1 MQRPPLHQSPRKNRL
16 NMSTTTFLQR
26 FLLLSLS
33 LAVLSLAGCA
43 NQGASQAL
51 FGPYNTKSID
61 GSDEKL
67 MLDGFDPVAYHLIGK
82 HTRGVATIS
91 AQFDGVTYRFE
102 NENNKATFLKEP
114 QRYAPQYGG
123 FCANGIVYGIPWGGD
138 GDTWK
143 IIDGKLYIFGGQ
155 SSKNYFLMNEA
166 ANLKLADEYWSNDVK
181 GSNALIQRYK
191 RLVLRVPHYQSGAA
205 LEAQWQAWQ
214 QSQKSAK

>member
-1 MQRPPLHQSPRKNRL
+1 MTPL
-16 NMSTTTFLQR
+16 LQR
-26 FLLLSLS
+26 FFLLISLVAI
-33 LAVLSLAGCA
+33 LTLAGCA
-43 NQGASQAL
+43 NQSAAL
-51 FGPYNTKSID
+51 GQFGPYNTKSID
-61 GSDEKL
+61 GSGEKL

-102 NENNKATFLKEP
+102 NETNKATFLKEP
-114 QRYAPQYGG
+114 QRYVPQYGG
-123 FCANGIVYGIPWGGD
+123 YCANGIVYGIPWGGD

-166 ANLKLADEYWSNDVK
+166 ANLKLANEYWASEIK
-181 GSNALIQRYK
+181 GNGAFIQRYK

-205 LEAQWQAWQ
+205 LEAQWQTWQ